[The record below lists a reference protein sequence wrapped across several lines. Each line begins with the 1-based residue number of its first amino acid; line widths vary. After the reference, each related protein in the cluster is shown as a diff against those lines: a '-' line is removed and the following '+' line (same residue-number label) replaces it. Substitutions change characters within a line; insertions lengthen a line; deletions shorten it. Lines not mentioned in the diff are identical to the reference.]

1 MASRAGLAALLLVLA
16 LGGLVGQAQ
25 SRPSTSTSIYT
36 VRVDPRL
43 CPSPFCGGY
52 WAALANHATTRCADG
67 LLRPRCYVANAV
79 GKNGAPLEMGV
90 PDGALARATIGS
102 AEFGDFGQLG
112 VLRVVAV
119 FTPLGDTAPAG
130 PFVRITDTGLR
141 CIRAPCFSMR
151 ASRLNRSYDV
161 TISGLVLSSARL
173 TRDEETR
180 VVGALATKEGVLA
193 RGRVERGLDGGR
205 VFHATRFYLRS
216 QS

>member
-1 MASRAGLAALLLVLA
+1 
-16 LGGLVGQAQ
+16 
-25 SRPSTSTSIYT
+25 
-36 VRVDPRL
+36 
-43 CPSPFCGGY
+43 
-52 WAALANHATTRCADG
+52 
-67 LLRPRCYVANAV
+67 
-79 GKNGAPLEMGV
+79 
-90 PDGALARATIGS
+90 
-102 AEFGDFGQLG
+102 
-112 VLRVVAV
+112 
-119 FTPLGDTAPAG
+119 
-130 PFVRITDTGLR
+130 
-141 CIRAPCFSMR
+141 MR